1 MKIHISIVD
10 FFKAPRLIES
20 LKALEQQSLF
30 EYCQVTVFDNSVDEN
45 NFFKL
50 NEYIKSKK
58 NIVLVRS
65 SFNQGYTKATNLS
78 VDFSADFVILLNP
91 DLILSSTNCIQE
103 SIEILQGRE
112 DLGLLGIKQVDDHGN
127 VELVARTYPSLKS
140 QLARRAP
147 LFVSRFFTAE
157 RQSYECAEVNSQV
170 SGVHIVDW
178 VQSSFW
184 VVKGELWRELNGVC
198 EDFFLFMSE
207 AEFSLRA
214 KKTGYLTALNCNTY
228 AISDGVR
235 ASAGG
240 LKAIFRS
247 RAFRSHVCDMAIYYF
262 KNLSI
267 SKRTLP

>member
-30 EYCQVTVFDNSVDEN
+30 EHCQVTVFDNSVNEEN
-45 NFFKL
+45 FVRL
-50 NEYIKSKK
+50 NEYIKNKK

-78 VDFSADFVILLNP
+78 VDFSADYVVLLNP
-91 DLILSSTNCIQE
+91 DLILSSENCIKD
-103 SIEILQGRE
+103 SIEALQRHKK
-112 DLGLLGIKQVDDHGN
+112 LGLLGIKQVDDHGN
-127 VELVARTYPSLKS
+127 VELVARTYPSIKS

-147 LFVSRFFTAE
+147 WFVSRLYRAE
-157 RQSYECAEVNSQV
+157 RESYECAEVNCQA

-214 KKTGYLTALNCNTY
+214 KKIGYLTALNCNTY

-240 LKAIFRS
+240 LKAIFKS
-247 RAFRSHVCDMAIYYF
+247 KAFRSHVCDMAIYYL
-262 KNLSI
+262 KNISI